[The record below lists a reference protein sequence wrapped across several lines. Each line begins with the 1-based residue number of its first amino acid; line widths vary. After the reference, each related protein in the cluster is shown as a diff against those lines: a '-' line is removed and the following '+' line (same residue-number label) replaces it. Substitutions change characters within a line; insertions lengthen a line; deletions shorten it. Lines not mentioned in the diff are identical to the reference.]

1 MPATG
6 KLAPASPPVRL
17 LSGPG
22 VGAWPKDG
30 DSVPDAGHAI
40 GSTRWAVFRPVMD
53 LLVQINPA
61 RDKFFEEHFF
71 RQDEVILYGTCTS
84 S

>member
-6 KLAPASPPVRL
+6 DLAPGSPPVRL

-22 VGAWPKDG
+22 VGVWPKDG
-30 DSVPDAGHAI
+30 DSVPDTGHAI

-53 LLVQINPA
+53 LLV
-61 RDKFFEEHFF
+61 
-71 RQDEVILYGTCTS
+71 
-84 S
+84 